1 MKSNTKIF
9 LIIIYILNIIHINN
23 LTSNLKQEEKKE
35 KELDLFNIDL
45 SKMTVLS
52 VFEAYAKFETVYN
65 DDDIYE
71 LVKDNQVRLKQIIE
85 ENVKEANIDKKSLLK
100 NVEDIFSMSNE
111 VEIKESLLRIIKK
124 YKLENCLLNTSKSHK

>member
-52 VFEAYAKFETVYN
+52 VFEAYSNFVTVYN
-65 DDDIYE
+65 YDDIYE

-85 ENVKEANIDKKSLLK
+85 ENVKEENIDKKSLLK

>member
-52 VFEAYAKFETVYN
+52 VFEAYSNFVTVYN
-65 DDDIYE
+65 YDDIYE

>member
-1 MKSNTKIF
+1 MKSNTRIF

-52 VFEAYAKFETVYN
+52 VFEAYAKLETVYN

-111 VEIKESLLRIIKK
+111 VENKDH
-124 YKLENCLLNTSKSHK
+124 Y